1 MTSVMSGKTQLEFQ
15 LPPGSN
21 GMLRYHGNVPR
32 YPGNLPPN
40 SGQSSRPFA
49 LQKQNQ
55 LAFNVNMAAAADS
68 LTKRYRKPS
77 AVVVEKLGTS
87 PTNRNKNSP
96 VSMRQISL
104 LSQDKLSQ
112 ALFLAKRDISNAKR
126 RRNDQVLT
134 MADIAATDSVTR
146 QDSEQENNVDVTQER
161 KVERK
166 RTQQEERNSE
176 VTQERKSK
184 KTSKKSEKFVQVSP
198 HKQRR
203 QDIPASPGLVLRL
216 ASDSP
221 VVTPG
226 SPVTPGNR
234 QARQVGKLQRE
245 LQRYIRELE
254 GHLRQGQVPSPSK
267 RKRRGSV
274 EKISDTEDD
283 PRTEV
288 RRQEQLTRAGRMVY
302 TLQHQIAEVQ
312 QELSRPASEKT
323 RKARKTQ
330 VLKKLG
336 SAHRA
341 AVKVLQVFIQ
351 QLPDQYSGGGGLPP
365 VYQDLGHVI
374 KQLSQL
380 SAELQVG
387 SSEVTSAESLLHLL
401 GRAQLKPRTEVPAHK
416 RAPEGHT
423 KVKTRPR
430 RPVWK
435 DRPGPKLRP
444 AHRLEDDIS
453 QLLHQE
459 TTEGDPEREDI
470 LRAGIAALRRTSGRR
485 PVKGQRL
492 GYPTKRTGIVGSPKS
507 RRTPRRPPNSPVGEH
522 TLASWAKV
530 KPPLPY
536 MGKENRTPPSS
547 PLPQPIRYRERS
559 LSPKGSPLN
568 PHKSPRLMSG
578 ARRSLEYREPYRRR
592 REEIPDPSRRPTTS
606 QDAGRNLDIL
616 ETHRNPEDKPS
627 RHSPDFRRNVDLRV
641 MYENPDME
649 KTRKEVPE
657 GASSRLRSSLGAR
670 RSLDMEGVHGV
681 YRDAGGR
688 EPRDVYGGYGEAG
701 RGEHRDVYGGFK
713 EAGERGREQK
723 GVYRGF
729 QDAGGRR
736 EEPRYDGQYLDR
748 RKELGDNLPTLR
760 NGILEEVFEDTSREL
775 QRLEGQRS
783 ARQEAMALQDM
794 STLNNI
800 LQKLQLV
807 EVSQE
812 SWAPKPSSQSAR
824 SPEGRFHDNALESLS
839 FRQESLPSGALHTTA
854 VQPGVMRHSTAVP
867 GAAAAMPGARH
878 SPGAPGAPP
887 VLLFPLSYPVVVSNC
902 VPAQPGAR
910 HPTAVPA
917 APGAPPV
924 LLFTPAGQMQDL
936 RAYRR
941 SFDQHRR
948 RTSHETAGE
957 FNPWKLVD
965 Q

>member
-1 MTSVMSGKTQLEFQ
+1 
-15 LPPGSN
+15 
-21 GMLRYHGNVPR
+21 
-32 YPGNLPPN
+32 
-40 SGQSSRPFA
+40 
-49 LQKQNQ
+49 
-55 LAFNVNMAAAADS
+55 
-68 LTKRYRKPS
+68 
-77 AVVVEKLGTS
+77 
-87 PTNRNKNSP
+87 
-96 VSMRQISL
+96 
-104 LSQDKLSQ
+104 
-112 ALFLAKRDISNAKR
+112 
-126 RRNDQVLT
+126 
-134 MADIAATDSVTR
+134 
-146 QDSEQENNVDVTQER
+146 
-161 KVERK
+161 
-166 RTQQEERNSE
+166 
-176 VTQERKSK
+176 
-184 KTSKKSEKFVQVSP
+184 
-198 HKQRR
+198 
-203 QDIPASPGLVLRL
+203 
-216 ASDSP
+216 
-221 VVTPG
+221 
-226 SPVTPGNR
+226 
-234 QARQVGKLQRE
+234 
-245 LQRYIRELE
+245 
-254 GHLRQGQVPSPSK
+254 
-267 RKRRGSV
+267 
-274 EKISDTEDD
+274 
-283 PRTEV
+283 
-288 RRQEQLTRAGRMVY
+288 MVY

-459 TTEGDPEREDI
+459 KAEGDPEREDI
-470 LRAGIAALRRTSGRR
+470 LRAGIAALRRTNSRR
-485 PVKGQRL
+485 PAKGPRL
-492 GYPTKRTGIVGSPKS
+492 GYPSKRTGIVGSPKAM
-507 RRTPRRPPNSPVGEH
+507 RTPRRPPNSPVGEH

-568 PHKSPRLMSG
+568 PHKSPRLGSG

-592 REEIPDPSRRPTTS
+592 REDKPDPSRRPTTS
-606 QDAGRNLDIL
+606 QDAGRNLDFL
-616 ETHRNPEDKPS
+616 ETHKNPEDNRS
-627 RHSPDFRRNVDLRV
+627 RHSSDIRRNVDLRV
-641 MYENPDME
+641 MYKNPDIE
-649 KTRKEVPE
+649 KTRQEVPE
-657 GASSRLRSSLGAR
+657 ESSSRLRASLGAR
-670 RSLDMEGVHGV
+670 RSLDMEGVHGG
-681 YRDAGGR
+681 YQDAGGR
-688 EPRDVYGGYGEAG
+688 EPRDVHGGYGEAG
-701 RGEHRDVYGGFK
+701 WGEHRDVYGGFK
-713 EAGERGREQK
+713 EAGERGQALK

-736 EEPRYDGQYLDR
+736 EEPRYDGQYFDR

-760 NGILEEVFEDTSREL
+760 NGILEEVFEDSSREL

-807 EVSQE
+807 EEEEEAMRRRWIRAEYANEMDHIWTRYRTGQKA
-812 SWAPKPSSQSAR
+812 WAPKPSSQSAR

-839 FRQESLPSGALHTTA
+839 FRQESLPSGALHATA

-867 GAAAAMPGARH
+867 GARA
-878 SPGAPGAPP
+878 
-887 VLLFPLSYPVVVSNC
+887 
-902 VPAQPGAR
+902 AQPGAR
-910 HPTAVPA
+910 HLPAVA
-917 APGAPPV
+917 GAPPV
-924 LLFTPAGQMQDL
+924 LLFTPAAQMQDL

-965 Q
+965 QLADELMEDVLDTVVMEMTDACQECVENVYRSEFT